1 MHILITIMYFNITMP
16 YIITLCGPGNLPLCI
31 GHVMLT
37 DFGLAKETGNTNNN
51 RTLCGTSEYMA
62 PEMLT
67 RNGYGKAVDW

>member
-1 MHILITIMYFNITMP
+1 
-16 YIITLCGPGNLPLCI
+16 
-31 GHVMLT
+31 MLT